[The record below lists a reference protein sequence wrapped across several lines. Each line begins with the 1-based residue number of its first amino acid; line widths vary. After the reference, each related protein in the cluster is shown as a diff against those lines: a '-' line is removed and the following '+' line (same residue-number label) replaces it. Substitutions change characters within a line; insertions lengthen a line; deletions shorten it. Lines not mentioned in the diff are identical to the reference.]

1 MFKTVIMLVLA
12 LCWGIFAVETSVKY
26 EVKIIERM
34 VLDITGRA
42 NPRVCVVDYPAV
54 NIQRFANSLII
65 TSCSQADV
73 VISSTDRLAVLEKP
87 VIVVGTYP
95 AKDEDIIG
103 AIFWKK
109 GRPQII
115 LIEKNIKKFDITLPE
130 DYKKFL
136 IRKNYT
142 DYVKSDT

>member
-1 MFKTVIMLVLA
+1 MFKTVIMLVVA
-12 LCWGIFAVETSVKY
+12 LYWGIFAEETSVKY
-26 EVKIIERM
+26 EVKIIERI
-34 VLDITGRA
+34 VLDITGRVS
-42 NPRVCVVDYPAV
+42 PRVCVVDYPAV

-73 VISSTDRLAVLEKP
+73 VISSTDRLAGLDKP

-95 AKDEDIIG
+95 AKDEGIIG

-115 LIEKNIKKFDITLPE
+115 LIEKNIKKFEITLPE